1 MMKWTY
7 IFLAILSVFL
17 LVSCTPEETVPVGPP
32 SENETQDDNETL
44 PQPPQSEKQPEKTEF
59 VVNCKIQQDN
69 LCAAQAQ
76 TTEGW
81 TLGTIPFELAQQ
93 LVDGDTGD
101 ETAFEV
107 SSEELSKEQISSF
120 SERIASYV
128 YNSSNKVLSL
138 AEDEYGEEYNVVKVV
153 PQHAQEEWVWQ
164 VSFFQEDLEEPDEVI
179 LVNFK
184 ADEIV
189 D

>member
-1 MMKWTY
+1 
-7 IFLAILSVFL
+7 
-17 LVSCTPEETVPVGPP
+17 
-32 SENETQDDNETL
+32 
-44 PQPPQSEKQPEKTEF
+44 
-59 VVNCKIQQDN
+59 
-69 LCAAQAQ
+69 
-76 TTEGW
+76 
-81 TLGTIPFELAQQ
+81 
-93 LVDGDTGD
+93 
-101 ETAFEV
+101 
-107 SSEELSKEQISSF
+107 
-120 SERIASYV
+120 
-128 YNSSNKVLSL
+128 LSL